1 MSRPSETSTST
12 LSHLVQSRPSGR
24 ISAQPHLFLVL
35 QADHPLGYSARY
47 CLRDVEE
54 LAFGRT
60 VEGGETHLERLD
72 LASGAKLCVRDRWM
86 SSSHAVMRR
95 SDNSWTIEDKG
106 SKNGTFVNGQRC
118 ERASLEE
125 GDLVELGHSFFIFR
139 AAISTHA
146 NAPAFVDTSG
156 LRPAAAGMVT
166 LLPGLAEQL
175 ANLEVI
181 APSSVSVVIH
191 GESGTGKELIA
202 QAIHRLSGR
211 SGAFVAVNCASLP
224 RTLVETELF
233 GYRKGAFSGATEDRP
248 GLVRAADKG
257 TLFLDEIGDL
267 EAGSQAVLLRVLQEH
282 EVLPVGAT
290 RPVPVDIRVVAA
302 THRDL
307 EALVASGKFRG
318 DLLARVSGLT
328 LRLPPLRERREDL
341 GLLIGMLLKRH
352 FASRAEQI
360 RFSSDAA
367 RALLLYDWPRN
378 IRELEKCIT
387 AAAVLARGE
396 SVPLAHLPEPLRAA
410 LSKPQARPPPQ
421 PRPEGVAGDAGELQ
435 LGESDQRRREEILNL
450 LREHSGNITAV
461 ARALGKA
468 RFQVQRWIKRYRID
482 TKEFHS

>member
-1 MSRPSETSTST
+1 MSRPPETSTST

-24 ISAQPHLFLVL
+24 LSAQPHLFLVL
-35 QADHPLGYSARY
+35 QADHPLAYSARY

-60 VEGGETHLERLD
+60 VDGGETRLERLD
-72 LASGAKLCVRDRWM
+72 VASGAKLCVSDRWM

-95 SDNSWTIEDKG
+95 TGDCWTLEDKQ

-125 GDLVELGHSFFIFR
+125 GDLLELGHSFFIFR
-139 AAISTHA
+139 GAISTHA

-166 LLPGLAEQL
+166 LLPGLAEHL

-224 RTLVETELF
+224 RTLVESELF

-248 GLVRAADKG
+248 GLIRSADQG
-257 TLFLDEIGDL
+257 TLLLDEIGDL
-267 EAGSQAVLLRVLQEH
+267 PAEAQAVFLRVLQES

-290 RPVPVDIRVVAA
+290 RPVKVDIRLLAA

-307 EALVASGKFRG
+307 EALVAAHQFRP
-318 DLLARVSGLT
+318 DLFARISGLNIS
-328 LRLPPLRERREDL
+328 LPPLRERREDL
-341 GLLIGMLLKRH
+341 GLLLRALTRRH
-352 FASRAEQI
+352 FADRAEQI
-360 RFSSDAA
+360 TLSTDAA
-367 RALLLYDWPRN
+367 RAMLLYDWPLN
-378 IRELEKCIT
+378 VRELEKYLT
-387 AAAVLARGE
+387 AAVVLARGQPIQE
-396 SVPLAHLPEPLRAA
+396 AHFPGPLRAA
-410 LSKPQARPPPQ
+410 LHREQKAERTPDADPV
-421 PRPEGVAGDAGELQ
+421 PEPLSETDR
-435 LGESDQRRREEILNL
+435 QRREQLIQL
-450 LREHSGNITAV
+450 LREHAGNITGV
-461 ARALGKA
+461 ARAMGKA

-482 TKEFHS
+482 AKEFR